1 MKKNWKIVLIIALV
15 LFVVGVVVAISLY
28 NKPHRNIQ
36 KAKADFTMNASDLLK
51 AFEDNSKGAEG
62 TYFGK
67 VILVIGEIKSI
78 TQTETNTSLIISGTD
93 NFFGVNCSFNPKEN
107 QKISKLK
114 EGLSIRVKGECKGYM
129 DDVILGDCYLI
140 E

>member
-1 MKKNWKIVLIIALV
+1 MKRNRKILLIIVLVSFIAGTLAA
-15 LFVVGVVVAISLY
+15 VALY
-28 NKPHRNIQ
+28 NKPHRNIH
-36 KAKADFTMNASDLLK
+36 KAKADYSMNASDLLK
-51 AFEDNSKGAEG
+51 AFEDNSTGAEE

-67 VILVIGEIKSI
+67 VILVTGEIKSI
-78 TQTETNTSLIISGTD
+78 TQTGTNTSLIISGTD